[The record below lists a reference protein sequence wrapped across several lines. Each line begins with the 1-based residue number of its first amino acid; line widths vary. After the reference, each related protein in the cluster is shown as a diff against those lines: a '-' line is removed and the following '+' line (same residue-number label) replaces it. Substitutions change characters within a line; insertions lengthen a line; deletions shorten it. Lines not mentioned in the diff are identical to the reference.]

1 MVLWNICICPFST
14 KSLGI
19 PGIVCIYWAS
29 RFSLHFYLKNG
40 SLLLVIICLLL
51 ITKDLIVRRFFVNAS
66 PLTIYRMRCVNRPFV
81 LLTNMI
87 SSSATNCWDKYIIRN
102 LFSSWAN
109 VYCIW
114 FCLSFSQGYEVN
126 VFQKGTLN
134 SYSCAAFNQ

>member
-29 RFSLHFYLKNG
+29 RFSLHYYLKNG

-66 PLTIYRMRCVNRPFV
+66 PLTIYQIGLVNRPFV
-81 LLTNMI
+81 LLKNMI
-87 SSSATNCWDKYIIRN
+87 CFSATNRWDKYIIRN
-102 LFSSWAN
+102 PFSSTS
-109 VYCIW
+109 VREPM
-114 FCLSFSQGYEVN
+114 F
-126 VFQKGTLN
+126 T
-134 SYSCAAFNQ
+134 AFDSVLAFFRVTRSMFFPTGSPKLV